1 MQTATV
7 RILKKQIAGE
17 SAAREKAEAHA
28 RAETLRADKAEY
40 SLRTVYAEL
49 ARWKERAL
57 IAEARSEFLREKS
70 LRSRWITANLF
81 EL

>member
-7 RILKKQIAGE
+7 RMLKKQIAGE

-57 IAEARSEFLREKS
+57 IAEARSNSFEK
-70 LRSRWITANLF
+70 RA
-81 EL
+81 